1 MRGQD
6 QQSGINPACLWL
18 RTLGRRPFIE
28 NSAEITSSYSLHK
41 ETFCLVFF
49 FLSSQTFC
57 PTFEFIIFKN
67 KHKKTSNILLPFRIV
82 VVCNSFAN
90 FLAPLYSFSKHWK
103 SFTFSSLQ
111 LAAAPSPLPP
121 FLSALW
127 NINNRMT
134 GCVPVAR
141 FSVPQM
147 LDCLYSSALWI

>member
-82 VVCNSFAN
+82 VVGNSFAN
-90 FLAPLYSFSKHWK
+90 FLAPLYSFSKH
-103 SFTFSSLQ
+103 
-111 LAAAPSPLPP
+111 
-121 FLSALW
+121 
-127 NINNRMT
+127 
-134 GCVPVAR
+134 
-141 FSVPQM
+141 
-147 LDCLYSSALWI
+147 